1 MVKQKETPPLG
12 SPRALSL
19 APFAIL
25 WGPSCRP
32 RRCIA
37 KSLITA
43 LLFVRKR
50 VLLPPPAAE
59 YRNGA
64 DTARPPLLSD
74 TPPPLE
80 RVPILALYESNANG
94 GTLTTFTGSGASAPF
109 SAVLRDVLED
119 DMVLLS

>member
-1 MVKQKETPPLG
+1 M
-12 SPRALSL
+12 PRA
-19 APFAIL
+19 
-25 WGPSCRP
+25 GTDRRRRP
-32 RRCIA
+32 A
-37 KSLITA
+37 KLTITKKA

-80 RVPILALYESNANG
+80 RVSILALYESNANG

-109 SAVLRDVLED
+109 SVVLRDVLED

>member
-1 MVKQKETPPLG
+1 MLLTTD
-12 SPRALSL
+12 RRR
-19 APFAIL
+19 
-25 WGPSCRP
+25 RP
-32 RRCIA
+32 A
-37 KSLITA
+37 KLTITKKA

-50 VLLPPPAAE
+50 VLLPRPPATE

-80 RVPILALYESNANG
+80 RVSILALYESNANG
-94 GTLTTFTGSGASAPF
+94 GTLTTFTGTGASAPF
-109 SAVLRDVLED
+109 SMVLRGVLED